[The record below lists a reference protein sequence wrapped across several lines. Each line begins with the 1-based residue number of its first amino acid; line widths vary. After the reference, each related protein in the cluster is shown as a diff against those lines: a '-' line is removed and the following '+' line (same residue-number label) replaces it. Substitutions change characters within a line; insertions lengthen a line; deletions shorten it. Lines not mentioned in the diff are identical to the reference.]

1 MAKSKRVPASRRLVP
16 VLTIAGSDPSGG
28 AGLQADLKTFQR
40 FRTYG
45 MAVVS
50 LLTVQNTR
58 RVSRVKVL
66 DSGLVDEQLCAV
78 LEDIPPA
85 AIKTG
90 ALGSA
95 GVIRAVSRRLRDL
108 SCPLIVDPV
117 MISKHGA
124 SLLDKDAQRFLAYEL
139 LPQAFLVTPNLR
151 EAEALS
157 GIRYRGTAS
166 LLKMAQKILE
176 FGPAAVLIKG
186 GHREGASDD
195 YLLDP
200 AGEMVFHAAR
210 IRSGDTHG
218 TGCTLSAAIT
228 AGMARGLVLRQAVAR
243 AKQFVTRAIRTS
255 PGLGAGAGPLNHLA

>member
-1 MAKSKRVPASRRLVP
+1 MSRRLVP

-45 MAVVS
+45 MAVIT
-50 LLTVQNTR
+50 LLTVQNTQK
-58 RVSRVKVL
+58 VSRVKVL
-66 DSGLVDEQLCAV
+66 DPRLVDEQLCAV

-85 AIKTG
+85 AVKTG

-95 GVIRAVSRRLRDL
+95 GVIRAVARRLRG
-108 SCPLIVDPV
+108 SSSPLVVDPV

-124 SLLDKDAQRFLAYEL
+124 SLLDDEAKRFLAYEL

-151 EAEALS
+151 EAEVLS
-157 GIRYRGTAS
+157 GLRYRGPAS
-166 LLKMAQKILE
+166 LEKMARKILE

-186 GHREGASDD
+186 GHRPGASDD

-200 AGEMVFHAAR
+200 AGEFVFPAPR
-210 IRSGDTHG
+210 IRSRHTHG

-228 AGMARGLVLRQAVAR
+228 AGMARGLELRMAVAQ
-243 AKQFVTRAIRTS
+243 AKRFVTRAIRTS
-255 PGLGAGAGPLNHLA
+255 PGLGLGSGPLNHLA